1 VISDVAG
8 WSCSAVEGGTTNSLP
23 ACRALPRWEWTLRAG
38 LLFPISPQSDQ
49 EPSPLVVVQRKLLDG
64 YGLSPLAIGRF
75 DRAEIFATASH
86 DGDASASQV
95 GGLFGIGTPGHA
107 SMIMAAEREG
117 ESARHVAFM
126 GRTDQFK
133 VGAAC

>member
-1 VISDVAG
+1 MATA
-8 WSCSAVEGGTTNSLP
+8 SA
-23 ACRALPRWEWTLRAG
+23 
-38 LLFPISPQSDQ
+38 F
-49 EPSPLVVVQRKLLDG
+49 
-64 YGLSPLAIGRF
+64 LAIGSL
-75 DRAEIFATASH
+75 DRADIFAAAAH
-86 DGDASASQV
+86 KDDAPASQV

-107 SMIMAAEREG
+107 SKIMAAEREG